1 MGSMSV
7 DCRTQMEIESTE
19 EVVRFLTEKN
29 LENEVP
35 QEDCDLQS
43 QGL

>member
-1 MGSMSV
+1 MGAMSV
-7 DCRTQMEIESTE
+7 DCRTQMEKEFTY
-19 EVVRFLTEKN
+19 EVVRFLTGKN

-35 QEDCDLQS
+35 QGEYYLQS